1 MSAPNA
7 KSVSGLGFLTVVEHP
22 QLGLFGGYLV
32 LNMAGRPVEFHCTAP
47 VKPNRAQEILYGPT
61 LQPYLF
67 GEQIGGTLLSKS
79 QVQPLVICTDRE
91 PVLAV
96 RQHVGVPVALVL
108 PGGPPPDVVGETPC
122 APRSS
127 ESLEGRSWRLDPPHP
142 TGVRLCPFRVGRN
155 SLAVAADRADDCQTI
170 TDRLAGLD
178 ESLDLAEPFS
188 RIREAIAEARRGG

>member
-1 MSAPNA
+1 MNAPSA
-7 KSVSGLGFLTVVEHP
+7 KSISALGFLTVVEDP
-22 QLGLFGGYLV
+22 LQGLFGGYLV

-96 RQHVGVPVALVL
+96 RQHAGVPVALVL
-108 PGGPPPDVVGETPC
+108 PGENPPDLVGETPC
-122 APRSS
+122 IAPSS
-127 ESLEGRSWRLDPPHP
+127 ESREERSWRLDPPHSA
-142 TGVRLCPFRVGRN
+142 GVRLCPFRVGRN
-155 SLAVAADRADDCQTI
+155 SLAVAADRADDRRAI

-188 RIREAIAEARRGG
+188 RIREAIEEARRGG